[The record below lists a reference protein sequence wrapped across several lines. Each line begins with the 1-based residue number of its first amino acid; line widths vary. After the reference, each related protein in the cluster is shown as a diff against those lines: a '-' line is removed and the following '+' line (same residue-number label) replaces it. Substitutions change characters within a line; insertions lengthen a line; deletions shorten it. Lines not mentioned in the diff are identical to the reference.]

1 MNNKE
6 TITNFARETME
17 NLFSMNTAS
26 LSKMLLAKL
35 PANAF
40 EESASNYDA
49 NKSSFEKC
57 SLFTPVGKSA
67 AGMSGLKPKVYVS
80 ADLPVTE
87 ARAVAARALWTIASE
102 IFVNEHL
109 DVADLSAWSDNGFQF
124 ELKIV
129 GGSFIDSYS
138 NSVQMIGLGSEG
150 EIKALASLSPIRK
163 LVLPHD

>member
-17 NLFSMNTAS
+17 NLFSMDTAS
-26 LSKMLLAKL
+26 LSKMLLSRL
-35 PANAF
+35 PSNAF
-40 EESASNYDA
+40 EESASKYDA
-49 NKSSFEKC
+49 NKQAFEKC
-57 SLFTPVGKSA
+57 SLFTSVGKP

-80 ADLPVTE
+80 ADLPVAE
-87 ARAVAARALWTIASE
+87 ARAVTARALWTIASE
-102 IFVNEHL
+102 IFVNKHL
-109 DVADLSAWSDNGFQF
+109 DVADLSAWSDSGFQF

-129 GGSFIDSYS
+129 GESFIDSYS